1 MATARLGSRSDSSLG
16 SRSDSSSSARSG
28 PMKKRQKT
36 TSDEDKK
43 YIGYSNSQ
51 QRWIIIEPRHV
62 RPDTYEF
69 LNSGATSWVYVKRD
83 GSKVVK
89 IIRGSSF
96 IPDEQFIAKAKKE
109 VKYQKAAAEVGLAPQ
124 IYHHGFIKKENSFY
138 DKNEPYYYIEMD
150 NLSEATGWNPIFASQ
165 APELFCKFIRDL
177 VVKVGI
183 INVEDP
189 QLHFFYNG
197 SELRMID
204 FDRCIECAS
213 VTGASATGASVTGA
227 SVTGASETEICI
239 AAMAKALGIN
249 CSAKTGGKKSVKRK
263 YTNKSKYNKKSKF
276 KKTHI
281 KKRKSRKYTS
291 KKKKL

>member
-1 MATARLGSRSDSSLG
+1 MATASLG
-16 SRSDSSSSARSG
+16 SMSDSSSSARSG

-51 QRWIIIEPRHV
+51 QRWIIIKPQHV

-109 VKYQKAAAEVGLAPQ
+109 VQYQKAAAKVGLAPN
-124 IYHHGFIKKENSFY
+124 IYHHGFIRKENSFY
-138 DKNEPYYYIEMD
+138 DTNEPYYYIEMD

-177 VVKVGI
+177 VEKVGI

-189 QLHFFYNG
+189 QLHFFSNG

-213 VTGASATGASVTGA
+213 VTDASV
-227 SVTGASETEICI
+227 SETEICI
-239 AAMAKALGIN
+239 TAMAKALGIN
-249 CSAKTGGKKSVKRK
+249 CSAKTGGKKYVRK
-263 YTNKSKYNKKSKF
+263 TKINKKSKN
-276 KKTHI
+276 KKTI

-291 KKKKL
+291 KKK